1 MKAMSIDIDYLHLDN
16 TFASPE
22 FDFPTREV
30 GYNTL
35 KSIINQHEKYRA
47 FLFCY
52 GLGKEEIFINLAEE
66 FETLIVVDED
76 KMRQIRI
83 MDLKP
88 HLFTTDPT

>member
-1 MKAMSIDIDYLHLDN
+1 
-16 TFASPE
+16 
-22 FDFPTREV
+22 
-30 GYNTL
+30 
-35 KSIINQHEKYRA
+35 
-47 FLFCY
+47 
-52 GLGKEEIFINLAEE
+52 LGKEEIFINLAEE